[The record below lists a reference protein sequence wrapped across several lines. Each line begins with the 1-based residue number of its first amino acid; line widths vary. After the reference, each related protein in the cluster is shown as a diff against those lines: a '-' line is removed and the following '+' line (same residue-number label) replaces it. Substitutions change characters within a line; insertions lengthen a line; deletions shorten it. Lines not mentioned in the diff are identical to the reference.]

1 MITKCK
7 WENISYDYWCEKVH
21 ECGNYFGIVKTAH
34 ESKLGDFQ
42 RMSYQMINSLDIS
55 IIPQVTEKSINYIKQ
70 LKSDDDIYMDY
81 LKRTSNFANDHEVMI
96 ALYKQNPKIIQ
107 SDYFKSRRNNI
118 VDTYLRDVKSGHIIQ
133 DGDNLTLVGSPY
145 AMLLHS
151 VGEDVEKDIMFQH
164 EDNTIQCYTERFED
178 GEYLAGFRSPYNS
191 KSNCCYLH
199 NVKNKE
205 ATKYF
210 HFGKLI
216 MAVNT
221 LHTDYEDRGNGLDF
235 DSDSQYVTNQ
245 PEIVECARKYYL
257 DNPTIVNNIPKSKN
271 KYSSS
276 MADFARVDN
285 NLARSQ
291 RGIGE
296 STNIAQ
302 IAQSYGYT
310 YDDKDYEMYN
320 ALLATI
326 CQCCIDNAK
335 RTFSID
341 IPNEIRRIKQEL
353 EIKEKGLPIFWKVI
367 KRDGVDYTDRINEEI
382 KCPMNEIF
390 KLTVPRVGKN
400 TKTIPL
406 SEFFKKITGV
416 RSCQTNIKVEELI
429 RQYEINVFDFN
440 VNDDDEKWLL
450 LRSDF
455 DDLIHDLERVKI
467 SKTYLSLCSWLID
480 RAFGI
485 TQETNVSDK
494 VIYRNKQ
501 VLLRTLYESS
511 PKNILEIF
519 SKEPTDE

>member
-1 MITKCK
+1 
-7 WENISYDYWCEKVH
+7 
-21 ECGNYFGIVKTAH
+21 
-34 ESKLGDFQ
+34 
-42 RMSYQMINSLDIS
+42 
-55 IIPQVTEKSINYIKQ
+55 
-70 LKSDDDIYMDY
+70 
-81 LKRTSNFANDHEVMI
+81 
-96 ALYKQNPKIIQ
+96 
-107 SDYFKSRRNNI
+107 
-118 VDTYLRDVKSGHIIQ
+118 
-133 DGDNLTLVGSPY
+133 
-145 AMLLHS
+145 
-151 VGEDVEKDIMFQH
+151 
-164 EDNTIQCYTERFED
+164 
-178 GEYLAGFRSPYNS
+178 
-191 KSNCCYLH
+191 
-199 NVKNKE
+199 
-205 ATKYF
+205 
-210 HFGKLI
+210 
-216 MAVNT
+216 
-221 LHTDYEDRGNGLDF
+221 
-235 DSDSQYVTNQ
+235 
-245 PEIVECARKYYL
+245 
-257 DNPTIVNNIPKSKN
+257 
-271 KYSSS
+271 

-310 YDDKDYEMYN
+310 YDDKNYEMYN

-353 EIKEKGLPIFWKVI
+353 EIKEKGLPVFWKVI